1 MNSKMLWQYARLVV
15 EVGINVQKGQPIMIN
30 CPVESA
36 QFGRMLTTA
45 AFDAGAKD
53 VHINWRDDYCNRQH
67 WLYADDSVFG
77 TVNPWEAM
85 KRNELAKEGVG
96 AISNSGI
103 LFFNTLFD
111 ENASCHF
118 AF

>member
-36 QFGRMLTTA
+36 EFGRMLTTA

-53 VHINWRDDYCNRQH
+53 VHIN
-67 WLYADDSVFG
+67 
-77 TVNPWEAM
+77 
-85 KRNELAKEGVG
+85 
-96 AISNSGI
+96 
-103 LFFNTLFD
+103 
-111 ENASCHF
+111 
-118 AF
+118 